1 MPAACAISLAV
12 ASCLWRA
19 EFSAPRSATPQPL
32 GGGWSIGV
40 AAAAARPES
49 WLDLLPADLTEDP
62 RDMLAGA
69 LARALEM
76 GGKITITRKF

>member
-19 EFSAPRSATPQPL
+19 PAHPLPVAPHPS
-32 GGGWSIGV
+32 WSIGV
-40 AAAAARPES
+40 AAAAARPEN
-49 WLDLLPADLTEDP
+49 WLDLLPADLTADP

-69 LARALEM
+69 LARALSM